1 MNRMITLQDISCMG
15 KCSLTVALPIISAM
29 GSECCVIPTAVLS
42 SHTAFDG
49 FTFHDLTDEIPP
61 IAAHFKEM
69 GADFSAIYTG
79 YLGSERQLEIV
90 SDFIDQFGGGSCV
103 FVDPVMGDFG
113 RLYSGFDE
121 SFAKRMVSL
130 CRKADVI
137 VPNLTEAAFL
147 LGEPCRGRVSE
158 AEGRDMLRRLCDLG
172 AKNAVLTGIEPGGD
186 LMGVMAYNAEKDE
199 FFSHYAKKHPAT
211 LHGTGDVFA
220 SCAVGG
226 ICRGKSLW
234 ESLKLAVDFT
244 SKCIEITSENPDAR
258 WYGVDFEAAIPWL
271 CEKLMLR

>member
-1 MNRMITLQDISCMG
+1 MITLQDISCMG

-29 GSECCVIPTAVLS
+29 GTECCVIPTALLS
-42 SHTAFDG
+42 AHTAFSG
-49 FTFHDLTDEIPP
+49 FTFHDLTDEIPL
-61 IAAHFKEM
+61 IADHFKEM

-90 SDFIDQFGGGSCV
+90 SDFIDSFGRDAFV

-113 RLYSGFDE
+113 RLYSGFDAG
-121 SFAKRMVSL
+121 FAGKMAGL
-130 CRKADVI
+130 CAKADVI

-147 LGEPCRGRVSE
+147 LGEPCRGRVNE
-158 AEGRDMLRRLCDLG
+158 AEGREMLKRLCGLG

-186 LMGVMAYNAEKDE
+186 MMGIMAYSAEKNE
-199 FFSHYAKKHPAT
+199 FFSHYSKKLPAT

-226 ICRGKSLW
+226 ISRGMSL
-234 ESLKLAVDFT
+234 EDAFALAVDFT
-244 SKCIEITSENPDAR
+244 ARCVAITSENPDAR
-258 WYGVDFEAAIPWL
+258 WYGVDFEDAIPWL
-271 CEKLMLR
+271 CNRIRK